1 MAAEDSTAF
10 NAEQHVKDLVALGL
24 PVHQAEEIARK
35 KANIVAKQDG
45 SKRVKKAAPTLEQ
58 TPPSTP
64 ELFPETPA
72 EAKPRKLV
80 ARLPGKPLAPL
91 DSVTERQRNLIEEA
105 LQIEQEDAKAANAIG
120 YMARTLA
127 QATLPHL
134 DPKLPPGYLYSRDT
148 GQLTLTVAPTSPK
161 HGIPYGSIP
170 RVIMAWICTE
180 VVRTKDRT
188 LSLGHSQAD
197 FLERLQLHNNGRDIA
212 RFREQSLRL
221 FKSVISVEYT
231 NDDDGDL
238 SKRLMISD
246 QSHVFWHPKK
256 VNQRSLWD
264 STLELSE
271 RFFNEII
278 SAPVPIDLRVF
289 HALSKSPMAMDIYTW
304 LTYRVF
310 VLNVSGRQEALI
322 PWAGLKLQFGGN
334 YGNDKQG
341 LYNFKLNFKKRLRE
355 VLAFYPDASNSID
368 DTGEHLRLKPCK
380 LHIAHVKTKALTA

>member
-1 MAAEDSTAF
+1 MASNDSTVF
-10 NAEQHVKDLVALGL
+10 DREQHVKDLVALGL
-24 PVHQAEEIARK
+24 PANQAEEIARK
-35 KANIVAKQDG
+35 KAAILASQVSGAKG
-45 SKRVKKAAPTLEQ
+45 KEKSAS
-58 TPPSTP
+58 PPSTS
-64 ELFPETPA
+64 ELFPETTVVPTSA
-72 EAKPRKLV
+72 AHKKVTRPL
-80 ARLPGKPLAPL
+80 GKSLALL
-91 DSVTERQRNLIEEA
+91 DSITDRQRNLIEEA

-161 HGIPYGSIP
+161 HGIPYGTIP

-197 FLERLQLHNNGRDIA
+197 FLEKLQLHNNGRDIA

-231 NDDDGDL
+231 NDDEGDL

-256 VNQRSLWD
+256 VNQRALWD

-271 RFFNEII
+271 RFFTEII

-304 LTYRVF
+304 LTYRMF
-310 VLNVSGRQEALI
+310 VLVVSGRPHALI

-341 LYNFKLNFKKRLRE
+341 LYDFKTNFKKRLRE
-355 VLAFYPDASNSID
+355 VLAFYPEAKNHVSF
-368 DTGEHLRLKPCK
+368 TTEHLQLTPCK
-380 LHIAHVKTKALTA
+380 LHIEPLKTPKLKKA

>member
-1 MAAEDSTAF
+1 MAELNSTAS
-10 NAEQHVKDLVALGL
+10 AEKYEQDMIAAGVPA
-24 PVHQAEEIARK
+24 HQAREIARK
-35 KANIVAKQDG
+35 KVAAEQGGKQP
-45 SKRVKKAAPTLEQ
+45 KKAAPVAAETA
-58 TPPSTP
+58 PSTP
-64 ELFPETPA
+64 GLFPDTQA
-72 EAKPRKLV
+72 EPKPRKLV
-80 ARLPGKPLAPL
+80 TRLPGKALAPL

-271 RFFNEII
+271 RFFNEIV

-310 VLNVSGRQEALI
+310 VLNVSGRREVLI

-355 VLAFYPDASNSID
+355 VLAFYPDASSSID
-368 DTGEHLRLKPCK
+368 DTGEHLRLQPCK
-380 LHIAHVKTKALTA
+380 LHIAHVKANALTA

>member
-1 MAAEDSTAF
+1 MAEQNSTAF
-10 NAEQHVKDLVALGL
+10 DPEQHAKDLVALGL
-24 PVHQAEEIARK
+24 PADQAKEIA
-35 KANIVAKQDG
+35 G
-45 SKRVKKAAPTLEQ
+45 KKAAVLASQANEDKGKGKKKSAV
-58 TPPSTP
+58 PPSTS
-64 ELFPETPA
+64 ELFPDT
-72 EAKPRKLV
+72 V
-80 ARLPGKPLAPL
+80 AVPESVTHKKVVRPVGKTLAML
-91 DSVTERQRNLIEEA
+91 DSITARQRNLIEEA

-161 HGIPYGSIP
+161 HGIPYGTIP

-180 VVRTKDRT
+180 VVRTKDRS
-188 LSLGHSQAD
+188 LSLGHSQSD
-197 FLERLQLHNNGRDIA
+197 FLEKLQLHNNGRDIA

-231 NDDDGDL
+231 NDDEGDL

-256 VNQRSLWD
+256 VNQRALWD

-304 LTYRVF
+304 LTYRIF
-310 VLNVSGRQEALI
+310 VLNVSGRREAII

-355 VLAFYPDASNSID
+355 VLAFYPDAAKSID
-368 DTGEHLRLKPCK
+368 DIGEHLRLQPCK
-380 LHIAHVKTKALTA
+380 LHIAHVKASARTA